1 MDIRQRVNMDEEEKR
16 RMLEESIARRQNAQ
30 AQSYVK
36 KTTQGAETTQTAK
49 RETINLAEHKPE
61 DIPSLSYRMPE
72 EERQGFIDYAQKYYE
87 SVGASGIPKSEDVKS
102 QWSAWDAQRESAA
115 EQRRIEKEQRNFSS
129 TLGATGNLP
138 RLEVLSAISAMEDDG
153 EKETALKSYATLTG
167 TKGSAY
173 YSPYAKATSEALKTL
188 GVEAVDDNW
197 FAKNAGLE

>member
-16 RMLEESIARRQNAQ
+16 RMLEASIARRQNVQ
-30 AQSYVK
+30 AQSYIK

-61 DIPSLSYRMPE
+61 DITSLSYRMPE

-115 EQRRIEKEQRNFSS
+115 EQRRIEKEQ
-129 TLGATGNLP
+129 
-138 RLEVLSAISAMEDDG
+138 
-153 EKETALKSYATLTG
+153 
-167 TKGSAY
+167 
-173 YSPYAKATSEALKTL
+173 
-188 GVEAVDDNW
+188 
-197 FAKNAGLE
+197 